1 VGRGSRSNGQGEEFG
16 LLMGLRTLANW
27 VIKPAIFATGGVS
40 QVTIIDGVCYIFG
53 RAHWTAQSSDK
64 NGRLKACSKLN

>member
-1 VGRGSRSNGQGEEFG
+1 
-16 LLMGLRTLANW
+16 MGLRTLANW